1 MTTSFNLKTGQA
13 DIPANPIFLK
23 NAEAYLKHDTAFPP
37 GFNGDWSTGTPKEVQ
52 IEYFTNLINHLRLH
66 DLCSDIHLPSIDAIK
81 AGIIDNLKVEQKI
94 FMIGTSIARD
104 IEKALKPLCAA
115 KGIKNLC

>member
-13 DIPANPIFLK
+13 DVPANPIFLK
-23 NAEAYLKHDTAFPP
+23 NSETYLKHDTAFPP

-52 IEYFTNLINHLRLH
+52 IEYFTNLINHL
-66 DLCSDIHLPSIDAIK
+66 PSIDTIK
-81 AGIIDNLKVEQKI
+81 IGIIDNLKVEQKI
-94 FMIGTSIARD
+94 FMICTSIASN

-115 KGIKNLC
+115 KGIKTFAETRVGHFINE